1 MDQKSGWRLFSKR
14 NVFGAI
20 LVAGIA
26 TGVYLGEF
34 WKGFGFGNSLG
45 LGTTDSKSS
54 STSKSSDSKK
64 DSKEIDKKTVDAKS
78 EANLDHVR
86 EVVEVVIVDRA
97 YFVRSAD
104 GDKPAELKNVV
115 EMAKRATGDKYDIR
129 VRIYRKESSRAS
141 AEVDLKNALQ
151 AAGIS
156 EKQTFC
162 EADPITD

>member
-1 MDQKSGWRLFSKR
+1 MDQKSRWRLLSKR
-14 NVFGAI
+14 NIFGAVLI
-20 LVAGIA
+20 AGIA
-26 TGVYLGEF
+26 AGVYLGDL
-34 WKGFGFGNSLG
+34 WKGFGGGNTLG
-45 LGTTDSKSS
+45 LGTADSK

-64 DSKEIDKKTVDAKS
+64 DQKDSEKITADAKS
-78 EANLDHVR
+78 EAGLSQTR
-86 EVVEVVIVDRA
+86 EVLEVVIVDRA
-97 YFVRSAD
+97 YFVRTAD

-115 EMAKRATGDKYDIR
+115 ALAKKATGDKYGIH

-151 AAGIS
+151 AAGIT